1 MLEDTNKHEDV
12 SKAIEETIKI
22 IDSLKSGGEE

>member
-1 MLEDTNKHEDV
+1 MSENTNTHEEV
-12 SKAIEETIKI
+12 SKAIEETIKM